1 MFVKFR
7 LQQTKN
13 ENTMETP
20 YLKCSGPLLVFTVF
34 VPMFTYK
41 VVFDFLLHFANFI
54 ALKKEKDSVP
64 RVRIELTT
72 FRYLLQIMRLT
83 RCLLR

>member
-1 MFVKFR
+1 MKCFR
-7 LQQTKN
+7 LR
-13 ENTMETP
+13 
-20 YLKCSGPLLVFTVF
+20 LVFTVF
-34 VPMFTYK
+34 VAMFTYK
-41 VVFDFLLHFANFI
+41 VIFDFLLHFANFI

-72 FRYLLQIMRLT
+72 FRYLLWIMRLT

>member
-1 MFVKFR
+1 
-7 LQQTKN
+7 
-13 ENTMETP
+13 
-20 YLKCSGPLLVFTVF
+20 
-34 VPMFTYK
+34 MFTYK

-64 RVRIELTT
+64 RVRIELMT
-72 FRYLLQIMRLT
+72 FRYQLLIMRLT

>member
-1 MFVKFR
+1 MKCFR
-7 LQQTKN
+7 LR
-13 ENTMETP
+13 
-20 YLKCSGPLLVFTVF
+20 LVFTVF
-34 VPMFTYK
+34 VAMFTYK
-41 VVFDFLLHFANFI
+41 VIFDFLLHFANFS

-72 FRYLLQIMRLT
+72 FKYLLRIMRLT

>member
-1 MFVKFR
+1 
-7 LQQTKN
+7 
-13 ENTMETP
+13 
-20 YLKCSGPLLVFTVF
+20 
-34 VPMFTYK
+34 MFTHK
-41 VVFDFLLHFANFI
+41 VLFDFFVHFANFI
-54 ALKKEKDSVP
+54 ALKKEKDPVP

>member
-1 MFVKFR
+1 MKCFR
-7 LQQTKN
+7 LR
-13 ENTMETP
+13 
-20 YLKCSGPLLVFTVF
+20 LVFTVF
-34 VPMFTYK
+34 VAMFTYK

-54 ALKKEKDSVP
+54 ALKKEKDCVP

-72 FRYLLQIMRLT
+72 FRYQLLIMRLT